1 MCHLQ
6 VVKTRIA
13 IAVVA
18 LFATQQFAHMH
29 RKFSSPSHL
38 ARIDEEGVRINNPLK
53 KSGIY

>member
-13 IAVVA
+13 VAVVA

-29 RKFSSPSHL
+29 RKFSSSHL